1 MDSDPVRLNPKLFF
15 MKLSLFCFSILF
27 VSLIKAQDYT
37 DTIEGKIYNFIMI
50 GDYSWMM
57 ENLDVTT
64 FANGD
69 TIPQAKTKAEWL
81 KAIENRQPAW
91 CYYDNQS
98 EPKYGK
104 LYNWFAVND
113 SRRLGRGQ
121 NELPS
126 VEAWKNLIEELGGTY
141 KASDKMKSLKGWDK
155 PKDFYGDANGS
166 NFSGFCGLP
175 GGYRNTEG
183 AFESVKYL
191 GIWWTSS
198 PNGYEEA
205 YCYQLSYDDDASL
218 KDKSALKSCGFSV
231 RLCYQRVY

>member
-57 ENLDVTT
+57 ENLDVIT

-91 CYYDNQS
+91 CYYDNKS

-113 SRRLGRGQ
+113 SRGLAHGIYSI
-121 NELPS
+121 PT
-126 VEAWKNLIEELGGTY
+126 VAAWKNLITELGGSFN
-141 KASDKMKSLKGWDK
+141 A
-155 PKDFYGDANGS
+155 
-166 NFSGFCGLP
+166 
-175 GGYRNTEG
+175 
-183 AFESVKYL
+183 
-191 GIWWTSS
+191 
-198 PNGYEEA
+198 
-205 YCYQLSYDDDASL
+205 
-218 KDKSALKSCGFSV
+218 
-231 RLCYQRVY
+231 